1 MVKEAWIG
9 HLYLEIDGV
18 YWSLGCKEGE
28 KKRRE
33 ISRKEINEMGMK

>member
-9 HLYLEIDGV
+9 HLYLEIDGI

-33 ISRKEINEMGMK
+33 ERSVEKRLMKWE